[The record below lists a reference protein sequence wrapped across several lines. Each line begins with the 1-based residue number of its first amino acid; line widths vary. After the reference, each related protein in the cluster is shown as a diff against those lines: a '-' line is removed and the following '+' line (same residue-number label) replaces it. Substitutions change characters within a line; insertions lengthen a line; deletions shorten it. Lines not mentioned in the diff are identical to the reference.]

1 MKRNC
6 YWEIYHWQGQQ
17 ANKGALVCE
26 SASVSCLVVCYFLRP
41 YGLYPIRLL
50 CPWNSPGKNTGVG
63 SHSLLQGIFLTQGL
77 NLCLL
82 YCRFFTAWATR
93 KAPRIL
99 EWWPFPSPGD
109 LPDPGVEPR
118 SPTLQADSL
127 HLSHQESHQEGLCV
141 YIKIKEA
148 TQPRT
153 RWKEVH
159 SLSQGNKDL
168 RLFKWKY
175 TTGIRY

>member
-1 MKRNC
+1 MWFNQTGITVWRETVTGKSTSGR
-6 YWEIYHWQGQQ
+6 GQQ
-17 ANKGALVCE
+17 ANKSALVCE

-63 SHSLLQGIFLTQGL
+63 SPSLLQGIFLTQGL

-99 EWWPFPSPGD
+99 EWVAISFSRRSAWPRGWTQVSSIAGRFFTSEPPGK
-109 LPDPGVEPR
+109 PPE
-118 SPTLQADSL
+118 
-127 HLSHQESHQEGLCV
+127 
-141 YIKIKEA
+141 
-148 TQPRT
+148 
-153 RWKEVH
+153 
-159 SLSQGNKDL
+159 
-168 RLFKWKY
+168 RLVCLY
-175 TTGIRY
+175 